1 MSNVVE
7 KFLRYVSYDTQSDSN
22 EKGCPS
28 TKRQLELGKLLV
40 EELKGMGLGDA
51 SIDENGYVMASLP
64 SNSNK
69 EIPVIGFIAHMDTA
83 PDMSGN
89 GVKPQM
95 VEDYDGRD
103 VILNDKNNVVLS
115 PREFPELL
123 KYKGQTLITTD
134 GNTLLGADDKAGI
147 AEIMSA
153 IEYLVQNPDVEHG
166 TIKVGFTPDEEIGR
180 GADHFDVE
188 KFGAQHAY
196 TIDGGEI
203 GELEYENFNACV
215 ANLKIQGRNIHPGT
229 AKGKMINSMKVAME
243 IDSMLPQN
251 EAPQHTENYE
261 GFYHLIG
268 MNGTVELSS
277 MAYIIR
283 DHDMEK
289 FKEKKEML
297 KSIVYFIN
305 KKYGK
310 EMVYLNIKDQYYNMK
325 EKVEPV
331 IQIVEMAKEAMMQ
344 AGVEPNVK
352 PIRGGTDGARLSYM
366 GLPCPNIFTGGHNFH
381 GRYEYIPVESMEK
394 AVQVIINISKLYAQ
408 KGK

>member
-1 MSNVVE
+1 MNTVE
-7 KFLRYVSYDTQSDSN
+7 RFLRYVSYDTQSNSN
-22 EKGCPS
+22 QKACPS

-40 EELKGMGLGDA
+40 RELKDMGLSDA
-51 SIDENGYVMASLP
+51 SIDENGYVMATLQ
-64 SNSNK
+64 SNSK
-69 EIPVIGFIAHMDTA
+69 MEIPVIGFIAHMDTA
-83 PDMSGN
+83 PDMSGKD
-89 GVKPQM
+89 VKPQV
-95 VEDYDGRD
+95 VENYSGGNITLD
-103 VILNDKNNVVLS
+103 VEKGIVLS
-115 PREFPELL
+115 PKDFPEMLN
-123 KYKGQTLITTD
+123 YKGQTIITTD

-153 IEYLVQNPDVEHG
+153 IEHLLQNPDIEHG

-180 GADHFDVE
+180 GADLFDVE
-188 KFGAQHAY
+188 RFGAQYAY

-215 ANLKIQGRNIHPGT
+215 ADIKIQGRNVHPGT

-251 EAPQHTENYE
+251 EVPEHTEMYE

-268 MNGTVELSS
+268 ISGSVESSS

-297 KSIVYFIN
+297 KSIVSFIN
-305 KKYGK
+305 KKYGG
-310 EMVYLNIKDQYYNMK
+310 EMISLNIKDQYYNMK

-331 IQIVEMAKEAMMQ
+331 LHIVEIAKEAMKQ
-344 AGVEPNVK
+344 AGVEPDVK

-366 GLPCPNIFTGGHNFH
+366 GLPCPNLFTGGHNFH
-381 GRYEYIPVESMEK
+381 GRYEYICAQSMEK
-394 AVQVIINISKLYAQ
+394 TVQVIINISKLYAQ

>member
-1 MSNVVE
+1 MNTVE
-7 KFLRYVSYDTQSDSN
+7 RFLRYVSYDTQSNSN
-22 EKGCPS
+22 QKGCPS

-40 EELKGMGLGDA
+40 RELQDMGLSDA
-51 SIDENGYVMASLP
+51 SIDENGYVMATLQ
-64 SNSNK
+64 SNSKK

-83 PDMSGN
+83 PDMSGK
-89 GVKPQM
+89 GVKPQV
-95 VEDYDGRD
+95 VENYSGGDITLD
-103 VILNDKNNVVLS
+103 VEKGIVLS
-115 PREFPELL
+115 PRDFPEMLN
-123 KYKGQTLITTD
+123 YKGQTIITTD

-153 IEYLVQNPDVEHG
+153 IEHLLQNPDIEHG

-180 GADHFDVE
+180 GADLFDVE
-188 KFGAQHAY
+188 RFGAQYAY

-215 ANLKIQGRNIHPGT
+215 ADIKIQGRNVHPGT
-229 AKGKMINSMKVAME
+229 AKEKMINSMKVAME

-251 EAPQHTENYE
+251 EAPEHTEMYE

-268 MNGTVELSS
+268 INGSVESSS

-297 KSIVYFIN
+297 KSIVNFIN
-305 KKYGK
+305 KKYGS
-310 EMVYLNIKDQYYNMK
+310 EMISLNIKDQYYNMK

-331 IQIVEMAKEAMMQ
+331 LHIVEIAKEAMEQ
-344 AGVEPNVK
+344 AGVEADVK

-381 GRYEYIPVESMEK
+381 GRYEYICAQSMEK

>member
-1 MSNVVE
+1 MSSVVE

-83 PDMSGN
+83 PDMSGKD
-89 GVKPQM
+89 VKPRM

-103 VILNDKNNVVLS
+103 VVLNDKNNVVLS

-153 IEYLVQNPDVEHG
+153 IEYLVQNPDIEHG

-180 GADHFDVE
+180 GADLFDVE

-243 IDSMLPQN
+243 IDSMLPRN
-251 EAPQHTENYE
+251 EAPEHTENYE

-268 MNGTVELSS
+268 MNGSVELSS

-289 FKEKKEML
+289 FNEKKEMI

-305 KKYGK
+305 NKYGS

-331 IQIVEMAKEAMMQ
+331 INIVEMAKEAMIQ
-344 AGVEPNVK
+344 AGVEPDIR

-381 GRYEYIPVESMEK
+381 GRYEYIPVQSMEK

-408 KGK
+408 KVK